1 VGDVRHTSW
10 SRCRLLL
17 LPCNPPAIAT
27 TSKRKK
33 AKEEEEDDETDGAK
47 SLRSHKQQRLAAYP
61 SRKNEAHKRHKIGF
75 GWAFGILECETN

>member
-33 AKEEEEDDETDGAK
+33 AKEEEEEDDETDAAK
-47 SLRSHKQQRLAAYP
+47 SLRSHKQQILAAYP
-61 SRKNEAHKRHKIGF
+61 SRKNEAHKKHKSVG
-75 GWAFGILECETN
+75 

>member
-27 TSKRKK
+27 TSKRMKT
-33 AKEEEEDDETDGAK
+33 KEEEEDNETDAAK
-47 SLRSHKQQRLAAYP
+47 SLRSQKQQRLAAHP
-61 SRKNEAHKRHKIGF
+61 ARKQEADRRHNRVG
-75 GWAFGILECETN
+75 